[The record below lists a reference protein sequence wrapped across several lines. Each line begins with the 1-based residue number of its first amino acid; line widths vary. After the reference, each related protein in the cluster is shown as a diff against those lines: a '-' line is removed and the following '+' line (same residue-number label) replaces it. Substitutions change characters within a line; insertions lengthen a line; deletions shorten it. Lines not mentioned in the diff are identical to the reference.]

1 LFGGN
6 GQGWAG
12 LGGAWLGWARRGWA
26 RRGKVF
32 KPKEEGMGKDKKT
45 IREASVETRL
55 IYQRLSGMNI
65 GDFVSYSDLN
75 ELVGRNVQK
84 EGRGY
89 LNTARLMC
97 ERDDDK
103 AFGVVLN
110 EGLKCLNSKEIINT
124 AEFSIG
130 HIKRTS
136 RKSLKKV
143 RCINDLEQLP
153 NDEKIRLNTYASIL
167 GVMATM
173 AKGSNIRKIEARVQ
187 ETQEQLPYVKTLEA
201 FAV

>member
-1 LFGGN
+1 
-6 GQGWAG
+6 
-12 LGGAWLGWARRGWA
+12 
-26 RRGKVF
+26 
-32 KPKEEGMGKDKKT
+32 MGKDKKT

-89 LNTARLMC
+89 LKTARSIC
-97 ERDDDK
+97 ERDDNK
-103 AFGVVLN
+103 AFGVILN

-143 RCINDLEQLP
+143 RCINDLEQLS
-153 NDEKIRLNTYASIL
+153 NEEKIRLNTYASIL

>member
-1 LFGGN
+1 MARLVRAGHGTAGPGAA
-6 GQGWAG
+6 GQGQ
-12 LGGAWLGWARRGWA
+12 AW
-26 RRGKVF
+26 RGKVS
-32 KPKEEGMGKDKKT
+32 KPKEDGMGKDKKT

-89 LNTARLMC
+89 LKTARSIC
-97 ERDDDK
+97 ERDDNK

>member
-1 LFGGN
+1 MGPARPGK
-6 GQGWAG
+6 
-12 LGGAWLGWARRGWA
+12 ARRGAA
-26 RRGKVF
+26 RRGLARQGKVF
-32 KPKEEGMGKDKKT
+32 KQKEEGMGKDKKT

-110 EGLKCLNSKEIINT
+110 EGLRCLNSKEIINT
-124 AEFSIG
+124 AEFSVG

-136 RKSLKKV
+136 RRSLKKM

>member
-1 LFGGN
+1 VARLGPAWRGR
-6 GQGWAG
+6 AG
-12 LGGAWLGWARRGWA
+12 LGAARQ
-26 RRGKVF
+26 GKVF

-89 LNTARLMC
+89 LKTARSIC
-97 ERDDDK
+97 ERDDNK
-103 AFGVVLN
+103 AFGVILN